1 MSKHARWGIGETA
14 FERQGTPAVMS
25 LNQAAHYLQVS
36 KAHLS
41 NVINGK
47 VLGVKPVRSF
57 RLGRRVLIKREW
69 IDTWLEA
76 ANEVE
81 TAKC

>member
-1 MSKHARWGIGETA
+1 MSSDRTGSS
-14 FERQGTPAVMS
+14 VLS
-25 LNQAAHYLQVS
+25 LKQAASYLQIS

-47 VLGVKPVRSF
+47 VPGVIPVRSF

-69 IDTWLEA
+69 IEEWLD
-76 ANEVE
+76 VSDR
-81 TAKC
+81 KDLQQ

>member
-1 MSKHARWGIGETA
+1 MEIARICDGVPGRLE
-14 FERQGTPAVMS
+14 GPVLS
-25 LNQAAHYLQVS
+25 LAQAADYLQIS

-47 VLGVKPVRSF
+47 VPGLTPVRSF

-69 IDTWLEA
+69 IDEWLESAQQRA
-76 ANEVE
+76 AGQ
-81 TAKC
+81 